1 METTRIAVLSD
12 THFPARGSHLPERCV
27 ALIQEA
33 DMVIHA
39 GDHADL
45 DAVAA
50 LRALGTPVVAVH
62 GNVDTAQ
69 VCDVLPR
76 HTSVRAHGQTIAV
89 VHDAGLRDGRLERLR
104 RAFPDADGVIFGHSH
119 IPLVERAP
127 DGFFIL
133 NPGSATDRRR
143 QPHHTMATLVLHAD
157 RPAEIEIIVL
167 DGP

>member
-127 DGFFIL
+127 GRL
-133 NPGSATDRRR
+133 LHPEPRQRDRSPPPAA
-143 QPHHTMATLVLHAD
+143 PHHGDPRASRD